1 MHRYFSQAA
10 LDIFNCKDILFNSTV
25 LEHNRG
31 TGIDTVKYRGNS
43 GGVAFGYNMPENIA
57 KPILR
62 VTNST
67 FRNNSAIAES
77 TFHTSSQ
84 TVLGRIY
91 TGRGGSMAVYSN
103 ASHHN
108 ISVTI
113 SNCVYENNFAHYHG
127 GGLFLVLAEKV
138 DAVYSQNDVLIENT
152 TFASNTAGFAG
163 GGLVLAYPEANI
175 VNCTVTNNSAT
186 AGGGIFICSPLG
198 RKQITYLLYT

>member
-1 MHRYFSQAA
+1 MHRYFSEAA
-10 LDIFNCKDILFNSTV
+10 LDVFNCKDILFNSTV

-113 SNCVYENNFAHYHG
+113 SNCVYENNFARSYG
-127 GGLFLVLAEKV
+127 GGLYLGLSEKI
-138 DAVYSQNDVLIENT
+138 DAGYSQNDVLIEGTNFT
-152 TFASNTAGFAG
+152 SNTAGFG
-163 GGLVLAYPEANI
+163 GGAFVLFYPEATINDC
-175 VNCTVTNNSAT
+175 NLTNNSAT
-186 AGGGIFICSPLG
+186 AGGGIFMSSPLG
-198 RKQITYLLYT
+198 RKQITY